1 MGLELLPAS
10 LANNKK
16 IQKDPGGLKLGR
28 RRVLLLDISHPRYGI
43 IPPKLSKLREICP
56 GIKPKMYKTL
66 S

>member
-10 LANNKK
+10 FANNKK
-16 IQKDPGGLKLGR
+16 IQKDSGGLKLG

-66 S
+66 G